1 MSSAAKNLQCE
12 NLTVTDGA
20 QAGLVLTCVSAQGK
34 VAWAAGG
41 GGGGGGQQGF
51 RAKDGNAVITDNAAA
66 SVGGDVTGNLMGV
79 DSCVGGPN
87 SVSLGT
93 GSVAVGANSE
103 TRNDGSVAVG
113 RDAKSLHVGINGNV
127 AVGDSASI
135 PNGAGNGVTV
145 GRLATLTS
153 TGFGGVSVG
162 AESTAHASGG
172 VSVGL
177 QAATDINGVA
187 IGSGASTLG
196 MAGGVSIGVGVIALE
211 ADSFN
216 AQHRALTAPV
226 SPSVSGNA
234 AVFNGNELL
243 ATPLTM
249 DTDGDI
255 SNVVTINGLPYPP
268 PSSTANGYEITNL
281 VQGDIHT
288 DSAGVAAATGIES
301 IAVGCTTSN
310 MAIASVTGSIAIGRG
325 AQAGSDNSIC
335 LGSNVTSTGNPGSF
349 NVLHRDGPFS
359 PTIGGLR
366 VAAFNSNELLGTPV
380 VMDTDGNITNVA
392 TINGAIIPQP
402 VNESH
407 GYTVTQNV
415 PGDIN
420 TDPTGYSTASTVNSV
435 AFGLATASG
444 IRSLAIGPGGIASSA
459 SGDGSISVGNS
470 ASASGDQSAALGESS
485 TASAPGSIAVG
496 FATSSTNTDAVCLGN
511 GTTSLEDGSFNTIHR
526 APAASPVESGNIAVF
541 KGRELYEVPSI
552 QVDSDGAVTCESV
565 TSESITTNSF
575 NLIQYVSQT
584 ADASRSNPSNRPPFY
599 QNFFPLSS
607 YGGSWV
613 GIPGN
618 PPGELNLLGTFAV
631 ITYFP
636 SPGPSG
642 NPRVSTIYFVFT
654 SSSGTVD
661 AGVIAASSTAFFR
674 LDFTGY
680 LGLGGGATFASVDTI
695 LTHNLRTTDPAISLT
710 VSADEPTTIN
720 FTFTNGPGSSQPVF
734 LTGPSSALNGT
745 AMITCILGST

>member
-51 RAKDGNAVITDNAAA
+51 RAKDGTAVITDNAAA

-103 TRNDGSVAVG
+103 TRNEGSVAVG
-113 RDAKSLHVGINGNV
+113 RDAKSLHVGIYGNV

-162 AESTAHASGG
+162 GESTAHASGG

-177 QAATDINGVA
+177 QAATDVNGVA

-196 MAGGVSIGVGVIALE
+196 MTGAVSIGVGVVALE

-288 DSAGVAAATGIES
+288 DSAGVAAASGIES
-301 IAVGCTTSN
+301 IAIGCETSN
-310 MAIASVTGSIAIGRG
+310 MAIASGTGSIAVGRG

-335 LGSNVTSTGNPGSF
+335 LGSNVTSTNPGTF

-359 PTIGGLR
+359 PTISNLR
-366 VAAFNSNELLGTPV
+366 VAAFNSNELLETPV
-380 VMDTDGNITNVA
+380 TMDTDGNITNVT
-392 TINGAIIPQP
+392 TINGAVIPQP

-407 GYTVTQNV
+407 GYAVTQNA

-420 TDPTGYSTASTVNSV
+420 TDPTGNSTASTINSA

-459 SGDGSISVGNS
+459 SGDGSISVGSS

-496 FATSSTNTDAVCLGN
+496 FTTSSTNTDAVCLGN

-552 QVDSDGAVTCESV
+552 QVDSDGVVTCESV
-565 TSESITTNSF
+565 ESNTITTNSITTNSI
-575 NLIQYVSQT
+575 NLLQYVS
-584 ADASRSNPSNRPPFY
+584 NPLDVSDPDNRPGG
-599 QNFFPLSS
+599 LGSGLTVSS
-607 YGGSWV
+607 FGGSWLS
-613 GIPGN
+613 
-618 PPGELNLLGTFAV
+618 PPGSPPGLILGVNCFAM

-636 SPGPSG
+636 GSG
-642 NPRVSTIYFVFT
+642 NPRVSVINFNFGNGTSGYVGTIPST
-654 SSSGTVD
+654 SSAFLRVD
-661 AGVIAASSTAFFR
+661 
-674 LDFTGY
+674 LTGY
-680 LGLGGGATFASVDTI
+680 LGVGGGAGFDSGFLLTNLSTSLPTTEFI
-695 LTHNLRTTDPAISLT
+695 L
-710 VSADEPTTIN
+710 SADQPNTIR
-720 FTFTNGPGSSQPVF
+720 FDFTNNAGADVDVY
-734 LTGPSSALNGT
+734 LAGPSIPGLAQTNAT
-745 AMITCILGST
+745 ITCSLGP